1 MAVPRLETRLY
12 APNVIGVDT
21 GTRDGHFRTYPSSA
35 WPRKGEH
42 EDKSL
47 GSCAFYDPRQR
58 PWYMGA
64 STGPKDI
71 VLIVDKSDSMNNV
84 TGNSKEPKWNTA
96 RRAVKDILGT
106 FTLMDFVNVVVF
118 SDQAEPLWKLSDLVR
133 ARTEHIEKLYGQMD
147 KVTPGGSTNFTAGFE
162 EAFRIL
168 TNACDGEISCSH
180 CHKVILFLT
189 DGMDTTGRDRKSIK
203 PSQMASTVNE
213 MQRKLEER
221 TGARASIF
229 TYSMTEEADDAIPRQ
244 LACANNGAWSFIG
257 PNTNTFDAMNSYYLY
272 FAGGRTELPIW
283 VEPYVD
289 QGGLGLLTTV
299 AMPFFAKGSENAPDV
314 FLGVVGHD
322 VGLHEL
328 ERGGVTQEQALN
340 AIIDRSRQCIPSE
353 ITSCEQ
359 QIYRQAQ
366 DPLSECPDTVL
377 AEDVDENKCFTFRD
391 SAYKVFV
398 EEVNWEEAKELCVED
413 GGQLVSILD
422 EGELAF
428 VARLAQTD
436 GSWVGASRLK
446 GHLFAWIAHG
456 EPILDDSFKY
466 WGVHEPFF
474 AEDEEPCVAIDTRG
488 VMRNLFV
495 KSCTENAS
503 FICKYDS
510 AESCGGAVRTT
521 PKIGYFTVPP
531 ADFCRLEEV
540 MDAIHPVPGVENLLS
555 SDVVC
560 PMGEYRSTEDV
571 ICCSN
576 RSEFK
581 LLGRE
586 MLPWFV
592 IILVLVCVIFLAIIF
607 CLRHRIAARCPGCC
621 RIPIFLRPATET

>member
-1 MAVPRLETRLY
+1 M
-12 APNVIGVDT
+12 IGVDA
-21 GTRDGHFRTYPSSA
+21 GTRDGHFRGYPSSA

-47 GSCAFYDPRQR
+47 GNCASYDPRQR
-58 PWYMGA
+58 PWYIGA

-84 TGNSKEPKWNTA
+84 TGYNEKTKWNTA

-106 FTLMDFVNVVVF
+106 LTLVDFVNIVVF
-118 SDQAEPLWKLSDLVR
+118 SDQAEPLWKISDLVR
-133 ARTEHIEKLYGQMD
+133 ARAEHIETLYGQID

-168 TNACDGEISCSH
+168 TNACDGETSCSH

-189 DGMDTTGRDRKSIK
+189 DGMDTTGPDRKSIK
-203 PSQMASTVNE
+203 RSQMASAVVR
-213 MQRKLEER
+213 MQQRLQEI

-229 TYSMTEEADDAIPRQ
+229 TYSMTREADDAIPRQ

-257 PNTNTFDAMNSYYLY
+257 PNTNTFDALNSYYLY
-272 FAGGRTELPIW
+272 FASGRTELPIW

-289 QGGLGLLTTV
+289 AGGLGLLTTV
-299 AMPFFAKGSENAPDV
+299 AIPFFAKGSENAPDV

-328 ERGGVTQEQALN
+328 ERGGVTSEQALN

-353 ITSCEQ
+353 ITPCEQ

-366 DPLSECPDTVL
+366 NPLSECPDTVL
-377 AEDVDENKCFTFRD
+377 AEDIDANKCFTFRD

-398 EEVNWEEAKELCVED
+398 QEVNWEEAKELCVED
-413 GGQLVSILD
+413 GGQLVSIVD
-422 EGELAF
+422 KDELAF
-428 VARLAQTD
+428 LARLAQTD
-436 GSWVGASRLK
+436 GSWVGASRQT
-446 GHLFAWIAHG
+446 GDRFSWI
-456 EPILDDSFKY
+456 DSEDSVLEDGSEY
-466 WGVHEPFF
+466 WGVREPFF
-474 AEDEEPCVAIDTRG
+474 TEDVEHCVAVDSRG

-495 KSCTENAS
+495 MSCTDEAS

-510 AESCGGAVRTT
+510 AESCGGAVRAT
-521 PKIGYFTVPP
+521 PRSGYFAVPP
-531 ADFCRLEEV
+531 AEFCQSKEV
-540 MDAIHPVPGVENLLS
+540 MDATHPVPDVESLLS

-560 PMGEYRSTEDV
+560 PMREYQSTENV

-576 RSEFK
+576 RSKSK
-581 LLGRE
+581 LMGRE
-586 MLPWFV
+586 MLPLHV
-592 IILVLVCVIFLAIIF
+592 IILVFVSLLFLAVIF
-607 CLRHRIAARCPGCC
+607 CLRHKIAACCPSECYTTA
-621 RIPIFLRPATET
+621 IASRPTTET